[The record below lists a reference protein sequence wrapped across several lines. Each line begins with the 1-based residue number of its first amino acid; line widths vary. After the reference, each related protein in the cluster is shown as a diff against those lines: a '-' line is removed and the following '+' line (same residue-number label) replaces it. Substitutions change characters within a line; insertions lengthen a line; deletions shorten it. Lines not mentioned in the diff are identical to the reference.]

1 MSAQLSLPVMFS
13 VMLMLATLPGCVT
26 TRTPIVATKSSTT
39 AAYCLANKA
48 ITYSKNDTD
57 LTIAQVRAH
66 NAAYN
71 AVCKAYWEAHP
82 L

>member
-1 MSAQLSLPVMFS
+1 
-13 VMLMLATLPGCVT
+13 MLMIATLTGCGT
-26 TRTPIVATKSSTT
+26 TSTRTVATSSSTT

-48 ITYSKNDTD
+48 ITYSRKDTD

-71 AVCKAYWEAHP
+71 AVCKAYWEANP